1 MKKLFLWIL
10 IFIQPLLIAIA
21 AGLSSLLIFRSE
33 YQGEVAIAFFL
44 LVAITALI
52 PGIVISIFIYKKHLS
67 SKQFED

>member
-44 LVAITALI
+44 LL
-52 PGIVISIFIYKKHLS
+52 YWW
-67 SKQFED
+67 